1 MINSLSENH
10 LKFFVSLALLFLC
23 FTQAAQSAPADRCSP
38 RGVNICESGS
48 IWVEKLTKHAAEI
61 KKENPNS
68 EVSISRAEAN
78 GSLVT
83 IYFSIRYTRMELDR
97 IHSKT
102 GETIDTY
109 MGWLD
114 SAAHKASC
122 VGPALSIIA
131 NGGVIRNVY
140 TLADG
145 EPLTYVTVSNCTACV
160 ED

>member
-1 MINSLSENH
+1 MKL
-10 LKFFVSLALLFLC
+10 FVSLTLLFLC
-23 FTQAAQSAPADRCSP
+23 FTQAAQSAQADRCSP

-48 IWVEKLTKHAAEI
+48 AWAEQLTMHAAEI

-83 IYFSIRYTRMELDR
+83 IHFSIRHTRLELDKAQ
-97 IHSKT
+97 SKT
-102 GETIDTY
+102 GETIDDY

-122 VGPALSIIA
+122 VGPALNIIA

-140 TLADG
+140 TFADG
-145 EPLTYVTVSNCTACV
+145 EPLSYVTVSDCTAYV
-160 ED
+160 KDKS